1 MCGVH
6 LLSMGNTFVGLKSLP
21 QICHCS
27 LKASFF
33 LTSPP
38 SSFHSSTVF
47 LVWAGGPQEGLSSLR
62 TQSATPHRGSPID
75 RTSIHCF
82 LLFIRRSPRYANI
95 HSSHRVE
102 TQHQLP

>member
-47 LVWAGGPQEGLSSLR
+47 LVWGGGPQEGLSSLR
-62 TQSATPHRGSPID
+62 AQSAPPHRGSPRD

-82 LLFIRRSPRYANI
+82 LLFIQRSLLYANI
-95 HSSHRVE
+95 HSGHRVE